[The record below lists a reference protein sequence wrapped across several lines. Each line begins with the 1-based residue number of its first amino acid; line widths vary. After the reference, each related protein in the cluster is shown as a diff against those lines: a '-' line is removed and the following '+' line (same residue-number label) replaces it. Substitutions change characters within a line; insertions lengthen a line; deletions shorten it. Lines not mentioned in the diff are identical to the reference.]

1 MAKPAVKVAIIT
13 AAAVLLVAMLAMAQG
28 NYENYVKIISVN
40 YTNPVEVNQPA
51 NITVL
56 VEYAPPCLITAP
68 NSCMSTIMVALNNG
82 TLTLASL
89 PINTAPGIL
98 KFVFTVTLVHVGY
111 NLLNVDL
118 YYWLN
123 GTWILVDRRMV
134 NITVE
139 PKLTVRSYTYTVNS
153 SSPLVTSIVNTTTL
167 TRFVTLTST
176 ATVTKTVTRI
186 VNSTVYLTTYIML
199 TSVIT
204 VTTNVSN
211 LHYIPESLLNISVI
225 LSVITLILSTVVLLV
240 LIRYLAVR
248 GKT

>member
-176 ATVTKTVTRI
+176 ATVTRI
-186 VNSTVYLTTYIML
+186 VNSTVYIML

>member
-56 VEYAPPCLITAP
+56 VEYAPPCLITTP
-68 NSCMSTIMVALNNG
+68 SSCMSTIMVALNNG

-176 ATVTKTVTRI
+176 ATVTRI

>member
-68 NSCMSTIMVALNNG
+68 NSCMSTIMVVLSNG
-82 TLTLASL
+82 TFTLSSL

-98 KFVFTVTLVHVGY
+98 KFVFTVTFAHAGY
-111 NLLNVDL
+111 NVLNVDL

-123 GTWILVDRRMV
+123 GSWILVDRRVV

-139 PKLTVRSYTYTVNS
+139 QEPTVKSYTYTVNS
-153 SSPLVTSIVNTTTL
+153 SSILVTSIVNTTTV
-167 TRFVTLTST
+167 TRFITLTLT
-176 ATVTKTVTRI
+176 TTVTRFM
-186 VNSTVYLTTYIML
+186 NSTVYLTTYRTL

-204 VTTNVSN
+204 VVTSGNSPSYASVN
-211 LHYIPESLLNISVI
+211 LLNISMI
-225 LSVITLILSTVVLLV
+225 LSAITLILSTAVLL
-240 LIRYLAVR
+240 LFIKYLVVKR
-248 GKT
+248 

>member
-56 VEYAPPCLITAP
+56 VEYAPPCLITTP
-68 NSCMSTIMVALNNG
+68 SSCMSTIMVALNNG

-176 ATVTKTVTRI
+176 ATVTRI
-186 VNSTVYLTTYIML
+186 VNSTVYIML

>member
-153 SSPLVTSIVNTTTL
+153 SSPLVTSIVNMTTL

-176 ATVTKTVTRI
+176 ATVTRI